1 MEGYITWTSTV
12 QITNYVYN
20 VEQVDVYMATVDDG
34 SGTAP
39 PKTQVSLVVIDII
52 IIITI
57 IAIIIIIPTNHCGMQ
72 DYNYLFAGC
81 MEITLEISCCKYP
94 PPEELPEYWEDNRD
108 ALMEYIK
115 QVHRGV
121 KGIVRNEQGTA
132 LEGAEVKIVGR
143 DITFRTTK
151 EGEYWKLLLPGSYE
165 LQMSTWQQSDY
176 GSGTALQ
183 RLRYALV
190 VIVMLLLLG
199 RYGIS

>member
-1 MEGYITWTSTV
+1 
-12 QITNYVYN
+12 
-20 VEQVDVYMATVDDG
+20 
-34 SGTAP
+34 
-39 PKTQVSLVVIDII
+39 
-52 IIITI
+52 
-57 IAIIIIIPTNHCGMQ
+57 
-72 DYNYLFAGC
+72 

-165 LQMSTWQQSDY
+165 LQFIAIMIDFMIIIIILDLDKRHNIASA
-176 GSGTALQ
+176 ALIIITIIIISSSSISFINTTIVNIGVFVIIKSN
-183 RLRYALV
+183 LRV
-190 VIVMLLLLG
+190 VKIIFTTIILITLTDAQPPPRIVTRQNLFNNT
-199 RYGIS
+199 ISKG